1 MAELRRVQSLAT
13 QPRYGGCWAR
23 ALGNLDTRCTDM
35 TSESQS
41 RIALSF
47 TFCHLSSS
55 GRDFPSCPEG
65 SEVSSCTGAMDAVAF
80 NAYTE
85 FFTHT
90 HSICQHL
97 QSEAW
102 QSRAENT
109 MFRLTESSAGVA
121 EQLLSTR
128 QMAEDL
134 IDAQTLAL
142 QAQKEILDNG
152 EELRV
157 TLQDSTQ
164 ELPDGGGS
172 QPELLL
178 LQRCCLCTAF
188 LLTAT
193 QRSSRARLM
202 LLTLVCLNVF
212 LERKIY
218 HFVMHS
224 DHPEH
229 KHMSLQVLQQL
240 KEALLRAESLG
251 QQQQKT
257 NQLWEKVRTK
267 GSDGKRYFLFDP
279 TNQSVLFQRST
290 LVSPTDITDL
300 STLSLKDWTNDSIL
314 SSTVNSSAAD
324 TTLQPNITHNASV
337 LIATTQNASVSPARR
352 PRRSSS
358 SGPGVQ
364 HPGGGPTGPSSSSSP
379 SLLAKGLSLE
389 TSCSP
394 CGHQGAL
401 DADAPQQLSS
411 DPGPSS
417 FSSDPA
423 SLERGAELTVR
434 RGSANG
440 LLLVNDTGPPELPA
454 TTITPTSKSR
464 PPLPGPKPQ
473 VPPKPPHLQQQA
485 GVSRPRPRKRLSM
498 ESGYSASEKH
508 LEDDV
513 VAVEMREQQPAQLD
527 QSELPS
533 ERLSLPSSQTEGK
546 LANRDSGIDSI
557 SSPSHSEELCFA
569 GVDDGGVAYPYRQ
582 DSVEV
587 RQEVRPDLL
596 FTKQLSVQQRVFN
609 IANELLHTEIGYVS
623 KLHLLDQV
631 FCARLLEE
639 ARSRSSFPCDV
650 VQGIFSNICSI
661 YCFHQQ
667 FLLPALQKRMEEWE
681 SNPRIGTSFRKLG
694 SLSEDVRRREERC
707 GNLTLQH
714 HMLEPVQ
721 RIPRYELLLKDY
733 MHRLPEDAP
742 DHRDAQKSLELIAT
756 AAEHSNA
763 AIRKMERMRKLLK
776 VYELLG
782 GEEDIVNPTNELI
795 KEGHILKLSNK
806 NGTTQDDTSSCLTT
820 GCCTASRSCV

>member
-1 MAELRRVQSLAT
+1 MAAHVLALLLLLGGSVLLALYPPGSGPDSDARGMAELRRVQSLAT

-102 QSRAENT
+102 QRRAENT

-164 ELPDGGGS
+164 GLRSVFSELNGAS
-172 QPELLL
+172 RQQQVALSELFNRVSF
-178 LQRCCLCTAF
+178 LQSFLMVEAHSLSSCCYNAAALCTAF

-212 LERKIY
+212 LERKIS

-229 KHMSLQVLQQL
+229 KHMELVSVRRCFTQ
-240 KEALLRAESLG
+240 RAWG
-251 QQQQKT
+251 QQQQQK
-257 NQLWEKVRTK
+257 NQLWVKRRS
-267 GSDGKRYFLFDP
+267 GSRRRHEVPVVEEIKI
-279 TNQSVLFQRST
+279 VEEEEECST

-300 STLSLKDWTNDSIL
+300 SILSLKDWTNDSIL

-324 TTLQPNITHNASV
+324 TTLEPNITHNASV

-358 SGPGVQ
+358 SGP
-364 HPGGGPTGPSSSSSP
+364 
-379 SLLAKGLSLE
+379 
-389 TSCSP
+389 
-394 CGHQGAL
+394 
-401 DADAPQQLSS
+401 
-411 DPGPSS
+411 
-417 FSSDPA
+417 
-423 SLERGAELTVR
+423 
-434 RGSANG
+434 
-440 LLLVNDTGPPELPA
+440 LVYSILVED
-454 TTITPTSKSR
+454 
-464 PPLPGPKPQ
+464 Q
-473 VPPKPPHLQQQA
+473 
-485 GVSRPRPRKRLSM
+485 RPR
-498 ESGYSASEKH
+498 YSLRTRRSETH
-508 LEDDV
+508 
-513 VAVEMREQQPAQLD
+513 
-527 QSELPS
+527 
-533 ERLSLPSSQTEGK
+533 
-546 LANRDSGIDSI
+546 
-557 SSPSHSEELCFA
+557 
-569 GVDDGGVAYPYRQ
+569 
-582 DSVEV
+582 
-587 RQEVRPDLL
+587 
-596 FTKQLSVQQRVFN
+596 
-609 IANELLHTEIGYVS
+609 
-623 KLHLLDQV
+623 
-631 FCARLLEE
+631 
-639 ARSRSSFPCDV
+639 
-650 VQGIFSNICSI
+650 
-661 YCFHQQ
+661 
-667 FLLPALQKRMEEWE
+667 
-681 SNPRIGTSFRKLG
+681 
-694 SLSEDVRRREERC
+694 
-707 GNLTLQH
+707 
-714 HMLEPVQ
+714 
-721 RIPRYELLLKDY
+721 
-733 MHRLPEDAP
+733 
-742 DHRDAQKSLELIAT
+742 
-756 AAEHSNA
+756 
-763 AIRKMERMRKLLK
+763 
-776 VYELLG
+776 
-782 GEEDIVNPTNELI
+782 
-795 KEGHILKLSNK
+795 
-806 NGTTQDDTSSCLTT
+806 
-820 GCCTASRSCV
+820 